1 MLLFIGYLLRFWG
14 VLLKVHHQIIFWRFV
29 KIEENNNSVLIHFGG
44 FEDLLEAK
52 TFSHHI
58 MNELGIERLFV
69 PRGVTIH

>member
-1 MLLFIGYLLRFWG
+1 MMEFDDKQNGYPA
-14 VLLKVHHQIIFWRFV
+14 VVYV
-29 KIEENNNSVLIHFGG
+29 MENNNSVLIHFGG

-58 MNELGIERLFV
+58 MNDLGIERLFV

>member
-1 MLLFIGYLLRFWG
+1 MIKFDDNQNCYPA
-14 VLLKVHHQIIFWRFV
+14 VVYV
-29 KIEENNNSVLIHFGG
+29 MENNNSVLIHFAG

-69 PRGVTIH
+69 PKGGTIH

>member
-1 MLLFIGYLLRFWG
+1 MIKFDDNQNGYPA
-14 VLLKVHHQIIFWRFV
+14 VVYV
-29 KIEENNNSVLIHFGG
+29 MENNNSVLIHFAG
-44 FEDLLEAK
+44 FEDLIEAK

>member
-1 MLLFIGYLLRFWG
+1 MMEFDDKQNGYPA
-14 VLLKVHHQIIFWRFV
+14 VVYV
-29 KIEENNNSVLIHFGG
+29 MENNNSVLIHFGG

-69 PRGVTIH
+69 HRGVTIH

>member
-1 MLLFIGYLLRFWG
+1 MMEFDDKQNGYPA
-14 VLLKVHHQIIFWRFV
+14 VVYV
-29 KIEENNNSVLIHFGG
+29 MENNNSVLIHFGG

-52 TFSHHI
+52 TFSHQI

>member
-1 MLLFIGYLLRFWG
+1 MMEFDDKQNGYPA
-14 VLLKVHHQIIFWRFV
+14 VVYV
-29 KIEENNNSVLIHFGG
+29 MENNNSVLIHFGG
-44 FEDLLEAK
+44 CEDLLEAK

>member
-1 MLLFIGYLLRFWG
+1 MMEFDDKQNGYPA
-14 VLLKVHHQIIFWRFV
+14 VVYV
-29 KIEENNNSVLIHFGG
+29 MENNNSVLIHFGG
-44 FEDLLEAK
+44 LEDLLEAK

>member
-1 MLLFIGYLLRFWG
+1 MIKFDDKENGYPA
-14 VLLKVHHQIIFWRFV
+14 VVYV
-29 KIEENNNSVLIHFGG
+29 MENNNSVLVHFAG
-44 FEDLLEAK
+44 FNDLVEAK

>member
-1 MLLFIGYLLRFWG
+1 MMEFDDKQNGYPA
-14 VLLKVHHQIIFWRFV
+14 VVYV
-29 KIEENNNSVLIHFGG
+29 MENNKSVLIHFGG